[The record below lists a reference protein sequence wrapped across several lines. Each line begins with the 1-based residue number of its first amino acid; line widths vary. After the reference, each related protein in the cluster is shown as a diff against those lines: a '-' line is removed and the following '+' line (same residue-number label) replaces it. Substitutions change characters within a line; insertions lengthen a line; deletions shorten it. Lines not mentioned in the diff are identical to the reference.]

1 MAQRGGRGATPPPL
15 PSLGPGLGTSAT
27 YLEASQSSQ
36 NSKLILEK
44 SLLNKKV
51 VF

>member
-1 MAQRGGRGATPPPL
+1 MAQRWGMGATP
-15 PSLGPGLGTSAT
+15 GPGPGTSAT